1 MRRTMQGRRSRA
13 AAAVAAALVLT
24 LGACGDG
31 DGDEAEDAP
40 SSASSSSPSDP
51 TDDAEPTD
59 GETGSD
65 EPAEDLP
72 EVDPDNG
79 FTAGGV
85 CRGEATL
92 AGTQPFPD
100 DPAQI
105 SALLL
110 QETLPFPDATTDE
123 PFVPV
128 TTSFDWSVPGATDLT
143 NVNAIV
149 CMSVVPDSVEV
160 RKKCDAPVYPDLQ
173 PDAWEVW
180 SADYVVSVVDPTT
193 AEVLVEGEPFSSA
206 DFLPVDDVGCEV
218 TAPVGAADAA
228 YGYSSDLPTI
238 RYWGAKVDETVQQ
251 LY

>member
-1 MRRTMQGRRSRA
+1 MRRTMQGRRLRA

-24 LGACGDG
+24 LGACGD
-31 DGDEAEDAP
+31 DGDDDARVEDPP
-40 SSASSSSPSDP
+40 SSASSTDP
-51 TDDAEPTD
+51 GDEDPGGDETDEEAE
-59 GETGSD
+59 

-72 EVDPDNG
+72 AVDPGSG
-79 FTAGGV
+79 FTAGDV

-92 AGTQPFPD
+92 EGTQPFPD

-110 QETLPFPDATTDE
+110 LETLPFPDATTDE
-123 PFVPV
+123 PYVPV

-149 CMSVVPDSVEV
+149 CMSVVPDSIAV
-160 RKKCDAPVYPDLQ
+160 RKKCDEPVYPDLQ

-180 SADYVVSVVDPTT
+180 SSDYVVSVVDPTT

-218 TAPVGAADAA
+218 TAPVGGSDAA

>member
-1 MRRTMQGRRSRA
+1 MQGRRPRA
-13 AAAVAAALVLT
+13 ALAVAATLVLT
-24 LGACGDG
+24 LGACADDG
-31 DGDEAEDAP
+31 GDESEDGP
-40 SSASSSSPSDP
+40 TSASSSTP
-51 TDDAEPTD
+51 TDDAEPT
-59 GETGSD
+59 GTATD

-100 DPAQI
+100 DPSQI

-128 TTSFDWSVPGATDLT
+128 STSFDWSVPGATDLT

-218 TAPVGAADAA
+218 TAPVGGADAA

>member
-1 MRRTMQGRRSRA
+1 MRRTMQGRRLRA
-13 AAAVAAALVLT
+13 AAAVATALVLT
-24 LGACGDG
+24 LGACSDDG
-31 DGDEAEDAP
+31 DDGAAAEDP
-40 SSASSSSPSDP
+40 SSSASSASSADP
-51 TDDAEPTD
+51 
-59 GETGSD
+59 GEDETASGATD

-92 AGTQPFPD
+92 EGTQPFPD

-105 SALLL
+105 SGLLL

-123 PFVPV
+123 PYVPV

-218 TAPVGAADAA
+218 TAPVGGSDAA

>member
-1 MRRTMQGRRSRA
+1 MRRTMQGRRLRA
-13 AAAVAAALVLT
+13 AAAVATALVLT
-24 LGACGDG
+24 LGACSDG
-31 DGDEAEDAP
+31 DDGAAAEDPP
-40 SSASSSSPSDP
+40 SSASSADP
-51 TDDAEPTD
+51 
-59 GETGSD
+59 GEDETASGATD

-92 AGTQPFPD
+92 EGTQPFPD

-105 SALLL
+105 SGLLL

-123 PFVPV
+123 PYVPV

-218 TAPVGAADAA
+218 TAPVGGSDAA